1 MDKKRVLLCDD
12 FKINRDVLREI
23 FESAGYE
30 IAGEASNGQEGVD
43 MYDRLRPDLMTLDI
57 QMPVMEGPEALGLI
71 MKAHPD
77 V

>member
-30 IAGEASNGQEGVD
+30 IAGRSRHV
-43 MYDRLRPDLMTLDI
+43 
-57 QMPVMEGPEALGLI
+57 
-71 MKAHPD
+71 
-77 V
+77 